1 MGNFPVPYPD
11 FVDWRTSANTFDG
24 IAAYTFQAMNKVG
37 LVGEGQ
43 PEQIQATMASHELF
57 PLLGSAMILGRYF
70 SAAEQ
75 DSEQRVVVL
84 NESLGARKFG
94 ADPGIIGR
102 SIRLSTMSFMVVGV
116 VHQRQALPVWA
127 DLWMPLS
134 LIEPMLQQTRQFRP
148 LEVVARLRPGIDGG
162 VAQAQMASIAGRLAS
177 DHSATNRDTSAT
189 VISLQDQMT
198 AQVRP
203 ALLVAWLAVSLVLM
217 VACANVAHL
226 LLTRTIARRRELAI
240 RASLGASRKHLFLVL
255 ANEGLV
261 LTGLGGFLGALVAR
275 AILSALQVWA
285 AGTLVR
291 GEHLPIDSAVILFA
305 VGATLL
311 SALIVIVPA
320 WLLICNT
327 DLNEVAKQ
335 GDAHAFSRRSHWG
348 SVLMVSEIALSFTVF
363 AGALLLMRSF
373 DALLAT
379 HPGFDGQHVL
389 ALDVVLPAGPTGWER
404 ALKSF
409 ETKLAPAIRALPSVK
424 AVATA
429 NMSPMSLDRTEWS
442 RYTLRFERKGA
453 VQSSEAASTAQLRW
467 VSEEYFRALQIPLK
481 QGRFLTSKDRG
492 EPKRLINETLARRF
506 FAGEN
511 PIAKELILNVG
522 SSQPKTSRDRWC
534 RRRHTGSGRG
544 RRTSAHGVHARYF
557 STDDI
562 TGPNSRR
569 DQNSWP
575 QRSPELSGKPSLRLQ
590 SLASKPWMTLRNHQ
604 CPDNVFQ

>member
-1 MGNFPVPYPD
+1 
-11 FVDWRTSANTFDG
+11 
-24 IAAYTFQAMNKVG
+24 
-37 LVGEGQ
+37 
-43 PEQIQATMASHELF
+43 
-57 PLLGSAMILGRYF
+57 
-70 SAAEQ
+70 
-75 DSEQRVVVL
+75 
-84 NESLGARKFG
+84 
-94 ADPGIIGR
+94 
-102 SIRLSTMSFMVVGV
+102 
-116 VHQRQALPVWA
+116 VWA

-134 LIEPMLQQTRQFRP
+134 LIEPMLQQARQFRP
-148 LEVVARLRPGIDGG
+148 LEVVARLKPGIDAG
-162 VAQAQMASIAGRLAS
+162 VAQAQMTSIAGRL
-177 DHSATNRDTSAT
+177 T
-189 VISLQDQMT
+189 VISLQYHMT
-198 AQVRP
+198 APVRP

-240 RASLGASRKHLFLVL
+240 RASLGASRKHLFLVF
-255 ANEGLV
+255 ASEGLV

-275 AILSALQVWA
+275 AILPALQVWA

-335 GDAHAFSRRSHWG
+335 GDAHTFSCRSHWG
-348 SVLMVSEIALSFTVF
+348 SALMVSEIALSFTVF

-379 HPGFDGQHVL
+379 HPGFEGRHVL

-442 RYTLRFERKGA
+442 ATPYDSNAKALCNPQKPL
-453 VQSSEAASTAQLRW
+453 QLL
-467 VSEEYFRALQIPLK
+467 SC
-481 QGRFLTSKDRG
+481 
-492 EPKRLINETLARRF
+492 
-506 FAGEN
+506 AG
-511 PIAKELILNVG
+511 
-522 SSQPKTSRDRWC
+522 
-534 RRRHTGSGRG
+534 
-544 RRTSAHGVHARYF
+544 
-557 STDDI
+557 
-562 TGPNSRR
+562 
-569 DQNSWP
+569 
-575 QRSPELSGKPSLRLQ
+575 
-590 SLASKPWMTLRNHQ
+590 
-604 CPDNVFQ
+604 